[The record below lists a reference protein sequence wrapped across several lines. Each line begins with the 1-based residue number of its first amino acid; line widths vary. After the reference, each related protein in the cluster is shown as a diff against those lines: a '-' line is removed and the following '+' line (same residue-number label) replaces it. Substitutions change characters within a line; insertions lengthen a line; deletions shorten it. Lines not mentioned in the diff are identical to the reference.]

1 MLTSQEVAELYVELG
16 QKKANYSVLKLILL
30 AMFGGMMIGLASVG
44 ANTVSATVDNPS
56 IAKLLSG
63 LVFPTGLS
71 I

>member
-1 MLTSQEVAELYVELG
+1 MLNWG
-16 QKKANYSVLKLILL
+16 KKKANYSVLKLILL

-63 LVFPTGLS
+63 LVFTTGLS
-71 I
+71 MVAICGA